1 MFTVLI
7 VVCIGQDPPCFK
19 IQDLWGPYR
28 SLEKCEQRLEEMSSN
43 VEQNFSP
50 VMFFQKKCMLNEEIE
65 TKDKA

>member
-7 VVCIGQDPPCFK
+7 VVCIGQDPHCFK

-43 VEQNFSP
+43 VEQNLSP